1 MPLSTRSVSLPVSE
15 RQFSAPSSSNLVRSV
30 EGDFS
35 RLSEIES
42 RSFWLDTIPL
52 WDKAAS
58 AERRVRHQ
66 NASKGINQF
75 DAF

>member
-1 MPLSTRSVSLPVSE
+1 
-15 RQFSAPSSSNLVRSV
+15 LVRSV

-35 RLSEIES
+35 RLSGIES

-66 NASKGINQF
+66 NATKGINRF
-75 DAF
+75 AAF